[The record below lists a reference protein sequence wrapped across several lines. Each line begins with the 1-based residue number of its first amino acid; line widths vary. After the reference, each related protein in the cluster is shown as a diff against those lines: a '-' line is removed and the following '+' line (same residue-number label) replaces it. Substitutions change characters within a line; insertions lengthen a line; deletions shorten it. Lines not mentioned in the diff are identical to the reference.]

1 MIKEVSITQGTPTI
15 LPTLLVVIAISMIK
29 DFIEDRKR
37 WQSDDRENNS
47 LTSKWDGK
55 QFRECKFKELNIGD
69 FVEIKNNNPIPADI
83 LLIDTSD

>member
-55 QFRECKFKELNIGD
+55 
-69 FVEIKNNNPIPADI
+69 
-83 LLIDTSD
+83 